1 MSSVRL
7 GIDTG
12 GTFTDFVMID
22 ETSGRVTTA
31 KVPSTPDDPARAIR
45 AGLDSLGVA
54 ERPERLVVGTT
65 VATNAVLERRGPRV
79 VCVTNE
85 GFEDVALI
93 GRMDK
98 ERLYDLHWERPAPLV
113 KRRDCLGIGGR
124 VDRFGGRVGTRDK
137 DADAALG
144 EALRRYA
151 DEDVVVAVC
160 ELFAYL
166 HPADEL
172 RTRQIVRDVLGDV
185 PISVSHEVA
194 PVWRE
199 YERTSTTI
207 ADAFVKPVIER
218 FIARVEGEIAEAFGS
233 GPWHALGSN
242 GGYVTATSAA
252 ARPSQLVLSGL
263 AGGVEGA
270 RYFARESDI
279 TDAFSLDMGGT
290 STDIGLIVDGAT
302 HYADEYE
309 LAFDLPI
316 VVPCVSVETI
326 GAGGGSILWID
337 RGGLLHVGPRSA
349 GARPGPVAYGH
360 GGVEATLTDAN
371 LVLGRI
377 DPEFFLGGRMAL
389 DLEAA
394 RSALGALA
402 AQLEMTPEEL
412 GLAAITS
419 ADENMA
425 NAVRLIAVEQG
436 VDPTE
441 FALIAFGGAGPLHAR
456 EVAARLGISTVVVPP
471 APGLGSAFGAAMAIP
486 RFDRTQ
492 SVHVDSAAPDLA
504 LLEGVRQRL
513 IAAATEEMVRTVP
526 DGERITSC
534 HAAMRYAGQN
544 HELAVGVPNEE
555 ITDGTWRALL
565 ERFADQHERRF
576 GFSLPGDPIELTGM
590 HATVR
595 GEERQ
600 PDVARATAGAE
611 SAVPDRHVWFT
622 ADGPVECPV
631 HRRHELVPGSTHR
644 GPAIVEDEDA
654 TTVVGPRDRFTL
666 QASGSIRIDL
676 GALHG

>member
-1 MSSVRL
+1 MSAVRL

-12 GTFTDFVMID
+12 GTFTDFVMVD
-22 ETSGRVTTA
+22 EADGSVTTA
-31 KVPSTPDDPARAIR
+31 KVPSTPEDPARAIR
-45 AGLDSLGVA
+45 AGLDALNL
-54 ERPERLVVGTT
+54 ERRPERLVVGTT

-98 ERLYDLHWERPAPLV
+98 ERLYDLHWERPKPLV
-113 KRRDCLGIGGR
+113 KRRDCLGIAGR
-124 VDRFGGRVGTRDK
+124 LDRFGERVGERG
-137 DADAALG
+137 DAATR
-144 EALRRYA
+144 ALA
-151 DEDVVVAVC
+151 DELKQYDGEDVVVAIC

-166 HPADEL
+166 HPADEQ
-172 RTRQIVRDVLGDV
+172 RTREVVRETLGDV
-185 PISVSHEVA
+185 PVSVSHEVA

-218 FIARVEGEIAEAFGS
+218 FIERVDSEIEDAFGTGS
-233 GPWHALGSN
+233 WHALGSN

-270 RYFARESDI
+270 RYFARESGI
-279 TDAFSLDMGGT
+279 AHAFSLDMGGT

-337 RGGLLHVGPRSA
+337 RGGLLHVGPQSA
-349 GARPGPVAYGH
+349 GAVPGPVAYGR
-360 GGVEATLTDAN
+360 GGEQPTLTDAN

-389 DLEAA
+389 DLDAA
-394 RSALGALA
+394 RAAVAGLA
-402 AQLEMTPEEL
+402 GRLDMTPEEL
-412 GLAAITS
+412 ALAAITS

-436 VDPTE
+436 VDPRE
-441 FALIAFGGAGPLHAR
+441 FALMAFGGAGPLHAR
-456 EVAARLGISTVVVPP
+456 EVASRLGISTVVIPP
-471 APGLGSAFGAAMAIP
+471 APGLGSAFGAAMAAP

-504 LLEGVRQRL
+504 LLEEVRGRL
-513 IAAATEEMVRTVP
+513 IAAATEEMARTVTG
-526 DGERITSC
+526 GERITSC
-534 HAAMRYAGQN
+534 EAAMRYAGQN
-544 HELAVGVPNEE
+544 HELAVDLPDEP
-555 ITDGTWRALL
+555 IAADGWGALL
-565 ERFADQHERRF
+565 DRFTEHHERRF
-576 GFSLPGDPIELTGM
+576 GFALPGDPIEVTGL

-595 GEERQ
+595 GEER
-600 PDVARATAGAE
+600 PPEVARATGGGERAA
-611 SAVPDRHVWFT
+611 ADRRVWFS
-622 ADGPVECPV
+622 AEGPVDCPV
-631 HRRHELVPGSTHR
+631 HRRSELTPGAR
-644 GPAIVEDEDA
+644 LAGPAVLEDEDA
-654 TTVVGPRDRFTL
+654 TAIVGPRDRFEL
-666 QASGSIRIDL
+666 LASGSVRIDL
-676 GALHG
+676 EALDG